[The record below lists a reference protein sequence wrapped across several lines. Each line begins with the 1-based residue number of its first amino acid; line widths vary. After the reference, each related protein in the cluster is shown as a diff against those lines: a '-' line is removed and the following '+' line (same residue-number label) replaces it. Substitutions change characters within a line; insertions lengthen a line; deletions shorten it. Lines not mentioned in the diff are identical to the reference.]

1 MDQLK
6 GSNNCTGGGTWL
18 EPKAQSWQASSPSF
32 RNTALRYHH
41 RDTYLECPLCA
52 RRCAQ
57 YQGCRDKGMC
67 FLLSEFTVKAR
78 EDM

>member
-18 EPKAQSWQASSPSF
+18 EPKAQSWQASVQVSE
-32 RNTALRYHH
+32 TQLYVTIIETH
-41 RDTYLECPLCA
+41 YLECPLCA